1 MTKITET
8 EGEAME
14 GFYYDVTDEQVRQHQ
29 QRSIEEIFE
38 WIETTSIFIW
48 QIQTPEERRRKFDFK
63 GNKYGDYT
71 EEVIKILTSD

>member
-1 MTKITET
+1 MAKITDT

-29 QRSIEEIFE
+29 QRSIEEIFD
-38 WIETTSIFIW
+38 WLETTSMFIW

-63 GNKYGDYT
+63 GNKYGITRKRLLKY
-71 EEVIKILTSD
+71 